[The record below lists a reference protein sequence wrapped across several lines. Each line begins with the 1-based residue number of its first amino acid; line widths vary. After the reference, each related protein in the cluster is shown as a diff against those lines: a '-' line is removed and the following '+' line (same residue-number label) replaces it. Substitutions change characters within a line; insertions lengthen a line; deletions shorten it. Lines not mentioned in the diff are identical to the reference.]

1 VSSTKEETVTK
12 VLLVGETWTTL
23 ETHVK
28 GWDHFAAARFESGAE
43 PLIGALTGDGGLKVE
58 HLSAHDAVHE
68 LPFDV
73 DGYVDIDVVIL
84 SDIGADTLL
93 LHPDVWGGQRRANRL
108 AVLADWVRQ
117 GGGLAMAGGYLSFQ
131 GIQGRGRY
139 RGTPIED
146 VLPAVMSPYDDRV
159 EAPEGAEP
167 QRTGHDHPIVDGVED
182 HWPHVLGYNR
192 FQVPEG
198 ATVLAEVGPDPMLA
212 VREVGAGR
220 TMAWASDIG
229 PHWCPDTFISWDGYA
244 RLWRQAIDWLAG

>member
-1 VSSTKEETVTK
+1 MMTN

-43 PLIGALTGDGGLKVE
+43 PLMRALTPDDAVAVQ

-73 DGYVDIDVVIL
+73 AGYGDVDVVIL

-93 LHPDVWGGQRRANRL
+93 LHPDVWGGQRRPNRL
-108 AVLADWVRQ
+108 AVLAEWVRQ

-139 RGTPIED
+139 RSTAIEH

-159 EAPEGAEP
+159 ETPEGVEP
-167 QRTGHDHPIVDGVED
+167 RRTATAHPVVDGLEEQ
-182 HWPHVLGYNR
+182 WPHVLGYNR
-192 FQVPEG
+192 FGVPAE

-212 VREVGAGR
+212 VREAGLGR
-220 TMAWASDIG
+220 TLAWASDIG
-229 PHWCPDTFISWDGYA
+229 PHWCPDTFITWEGYA
-244 RLWRQAIDWLAG
+244 RLWRQAVTWLAG